1 MIFMKRLIEL
11 AEKIKN
17 KSLREKT
24 IKLLQEP
31 EISNPEIVYPK
42 ADLKKAPAWFNGH
55 HFYEG
60 GLLDHTFS
68 VANACLLLAKNFEE
82 IYKASINHDHLIAGA
97 LLHDIMKVFVLAKT
111 GKQWS
116 FTGCT
121 LDHAVLTACELYA
134 REFPEEVVHIV
145 ASHGGDLGGAGANPR
160 TLEALIVFYADMT
173 DSAVE
178 SFVHVSAAQNM
189 QVIVLGKDGE

>member
-1 MIFMKRLIEL
+1 MKRLIEL
-11 AEKIKN
+11 AERIKD
-17 KSLREKT
+17 KKLREKT
-24 IKLLQEP
+24 VKLLEEP
-31 EISNPEIVYPK
+31 EISNSEIVYPK
-42 ADLKKAPAWFNGH
+42 ADMKKVPAWLNGH

-60 GLLDHTFS
+60 GLIDHTFS
-68 VANACLLLAKNFEE
+68 VTSASLLLAKNFEE
-82 IYKASINHDHLIAGA
+82 TYKASINYDYLIAGA

-111 GKQWS
+111 GKQWN

-160 TLEALIVFYADMT
+160 TLEALILFYADMM

-178 SFVHVSAAQNM
+178 SFVHGSAAQNLQM
-189 QVIVLGKDGE
+189 ILLGKDEE